1 MRETKILPISFFWI
15 FWVMIVQSSALFLE
29 DEDEKEVLPG
39 DKTNLLW
46 DKKYLKKPSSWT
58 FPVHF

>member
-1 MRETKILPISFFWI
+1 
-15 FWVMIVQSSALFLE
+15 MIVHFSALFLE
-29 DEDEKEVLPG
+29 DEDEKKVLPEY
-39 DKTNLLW
+39 KKNLLW